1 MKFIND
7 VHEKLL
13 YLSVGEPD
21 SHHIVNWR
29 DSQISKGLS
38 NFGFEGE
45 VNVLQQPGL
54 SSDES
59 KR

>member
-1 MKFIND
+1 MSF
-7 VHEKLL
+7 VHEIFHL
-13 YLSVGEPD
+13 YRFIGEPD

-45 VNVLQQPGL
+45 VNILQQPEL
-54 SSDES
+54 SSDAS
-59 KR
+59 RR